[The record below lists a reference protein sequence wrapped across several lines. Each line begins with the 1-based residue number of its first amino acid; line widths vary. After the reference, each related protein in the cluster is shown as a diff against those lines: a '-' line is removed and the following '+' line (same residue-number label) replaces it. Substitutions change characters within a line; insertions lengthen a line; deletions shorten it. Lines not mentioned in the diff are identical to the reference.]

1 MGPVCTFPY
10 SLVTV
15 GGSGLGLMAIPA
27 EYVGAL
33 LLLGTTLT
41 LGEISMKMGEA
52 FTFVGEALIP
62 AGSPAHSITLQH
74 FRHPDPCMT

>member
-1 MGPVCTFPY
+1 M
-10 SLVTV
+10 
-15 GGSGLGLMAIPA
+15 MAIPA

-62 AGSPAHSITLQH
+62 ACSPAHRLTLQH
-74 FRHPDPCMT
+74 FRTQTLV

>member
-1 MGPVCTFPY
+1 MVPVCTFPY

-27 EYVGAL
+27 ENVGAL

-41 LGEISMKMGEA
+41 LGEISMKIGEA

-62 AGSPAHSITLQH
+62 AYSPVHRLSLLH
-74 FRHPDPCMT
+74 FRTQSLA

>member
-1 MGPVCTFPY
+1 MCTFPY

-52 FTFVGEALIP
+52 FTLVGEALIP
-62 AGSPAHSITLQH
+62 ACSQALKNAM
-74 FRHPDPCMT
+74 RHIRTQILA